1 MRPVFEVPLPVAGE
15 AVIAQIRRR
24 LRDPEGR
31 VEGVMLA
38 AGAELT
44 TVKSERHF
52 WSPYLSVEVARG
64 DDGAWALRGRF
75 APEPNVWILFLGIYG
90 ILGMI
95 GLGAL
100 MYGVSQW
107 MVRESPWALWG
118 VPASIA
124 LVAFTYGAAFIG
136 QGLGAEEMY
145 RLRSFVDDC
154 VEVAE
159 RVEGPADDPQI

>member
-1 MRPVFEVPLPVAGE
+1 MEEKRARRPRMRPVFEVPLPVAGE

-64 DDGAWALRGRF
+64 DDGAWADLDGDQLLDVFIPFDPTHSLFRGTM
-75 APEPNVWILFLGIYG
+75 AP
-90 ILGMI
+90 
-95 GLGAL
+95 
-100 MYGVSQW
+100 
-107 MVRESPWALWG
+107 PWRA
-118 VPASIA
+118 AS
-124 LVAFTYGAAFIG
+124 
-136 QGLGAEEMY
+136 
-145 RLRSFVDDC
+145 RW
-154 VEVAE
+154 
-159 RVEGPADDPQI
+159 